1 MNTQLITASYNEAI
15 QVDFTQD
22 AWFNA
27 TAVAA
32 QFDKRPNDWLAL
44 ESTKEYMSALSEI
57 SKYQESWYLKT
68 KRGKHGGGTW
78 MHPKLAI
85 PFARWLDVRF
95 AVWCDLQIELILK
108 GTAQPSPTPLPKSQ
122 KALPEPP
129 ADPFT
134 KEVHSAINRRAHALS
149 LRHYDWIK
157 EQLREAIRKW
167 GKDLE
172 GQKLLELIQTIDLPD
187 SQLVIVH
194 RNDLWALTYLL
205 GSLDELRDKAMAAL
219 HKIEADTGMM
229 WHNREH

>member
-108 GTAQPSPTPLPKSQ
+108 GTAQPSPTPLPKSR
-122 KALPEPP
+122 KALP
-129 ADPFT
+129 A
-134 KEVHSAINRRAHALS
+134 VNGRGLQA
-149 LRHYDWIK
+149 
-157 EQLREAIRKW
+157 REA
-167 GKDLE
+167 
-172 GQKLLELIQTIDLPD
+172 T
-187 SQLVIVH
+187 V
-194 RNDLWALTYLL
+194 
-205 GSLDELRDKAMAAL
+205 AL
-219 HKIEADTGMM
+219 HRSTSDEMPRLGNYSCGAMSLTTKKILIPVCFVFISHAIHGIL
-229 WHNREH
+229 